1 MSREAAEEVRRDLFR
16 HVLGLMGDAK
26 DHVLGLAAEDGLS
39 ESQLHALL
47 QLTRPCSQRQLAH
60 VMGIDASSVVD
71 IVDRLEALGLAQRT
85 IDPNDRRVR
94 VLVLT
99 DDGEKLRRKVFER
112 ALAESPI
119 NLLSAAEHRQLRDL
133 LAKIVDPVDLRF

>member
-1 MSREAAEEVRRDLFR
+1 MSRESADDVRRDLFR
-16 HVLGLMGDAK
+16 YVLGMMGNTK

-47 QLTRPCSQRQLAH
+47 QLTKPRSQRRLAEL
-60 VMGIDASSVVD
+60 MAIDASSVVD
-71 IVDRLEALGLAQRT
+71 IVDRLEQLGLVQRT

-94 VLVLT
+94 LLVLT
-99 DDGEKLRRKVFER
+99 NDGEKLRRKVFER

-119 NLLSAAEHRQLRDL
+119 NQLNATEHRQLRGL
-133 LAKIVDPVDLRF
+133 LSKIARPVDLKF